1 MNLILKEECY
11 KIVGICMEIHR
22 ILGSGLLE
30 SVYKDALEYELSQHK
45 IPYEREKMFE
55 IAYKNIILEH
65 KFYADFVVYDNIIIE
80 IKAVGAINDAH
91 KAQTINYVRL
101 SKGRLGII
109 INFGQPS
116 LEYQRV
122 VA

>member
-22 ILGSGLLE
+22 ILGCGLLE
-30 SVYKDALEYELSQHK
+30 SVYKDALEHELSLHK

-55 IAYKNIILEH
+55 IPYKTIILQH
-65 KFYADFVVYDNIIIE
+65 RFYADFVVYNNIIIE
-80 IKAVGAINDAH
+80 IKAVSAINDTH
-91 KAQTINYVRL
+91 TAQTINYVRL
-101 SKGRLGII
+101 SNGQLGII

-116 LEYQRV
+116 LEYKRLV
-122 VA
+122 L